1 MYFAV
6 KHICVYKI
14 IKWIISIVL
23 TCTSEEHSP
32 TRDWPSR
39 VCSTTHILSSIQAI
53 YWCRK
58 EKGAIT
64 QNVAIRHITDC
75 LSIHCPRYYGWRDT
89 QNLTLHYCWEMFR
102 HNHVCWVD
110 TKMRLI
116 QRSCQRKNTD
126 LCIEY
131 CTKKES
137 KLLIKKKQWDLN
149 LISSLITLP
158 RKKKVFN
165 LPNSC
170 GRKLNIYT

>member
-1 MYFAV
+1 MWI
-6 KHICVYKI
+6 HNGMNEWRILQQNICVYKVMT
-14 IKWIISIVL
+14 WIISIVL
-23 TCTSEEHSP
+23 TCNSEEHSP

-58 EKGAIT
+58 EKGTIT

-116 QRSCQRKNTD
+116 QRSCQLKGKTQ
-126 LCIEY
+126 IY
-131 CTKKES
+131 
-137 KLLIKKKQWDLN
+137 
-149 LISSLITLP
+149 
-158 RKKKVFN
+158 V
-165 LPNSC
+165 
-170 GRKLNIYT
+170 LNIVLKKSQNF